1 MPRRVDEDGA
11 SASSDGSGSVM
22 HSSINTSFLMESGPL
37 HRVVAA
43 AEATGFETRD
53 VESLREHYA
62 LTLREWLRRL
72 TDNAQR
78 AVALTDERTYRTWR
92 LYLSASAH
100 GFASGRLNVVQTLL
114 AKKSDGGRVDL
125 PLRRSCGEALV
136 ARPGG

>member
-1 MPRRVDEDGA
+1 MNATARRRGWRERLERRIWKRDAFIDQYVFPDGK
-11 SASSDGSGSVM
+11 
-22 HSSINTSFLMESGPL
+22 LGPL
-37 HRVVAA
+37 HRVIAA

-72 TDNAQR
+72 TGNAER
-78 AVALTDERTYRTWR
+78 AIALTDERTYRTWR

-114 AKKSDGGRVDL
+114 AKAGEGGRVGL
-125 PLRRSCGEALV
+125 PLRRSAW
-136 ARPGG
+136 